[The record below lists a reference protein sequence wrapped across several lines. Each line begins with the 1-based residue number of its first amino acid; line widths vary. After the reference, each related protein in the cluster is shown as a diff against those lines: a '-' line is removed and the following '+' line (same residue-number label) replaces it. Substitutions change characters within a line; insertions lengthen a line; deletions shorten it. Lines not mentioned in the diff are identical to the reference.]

1 MAAVATQL
9 HELQDDLES
18 LPLATGPTAKLQEC
32 VLLIEDNEEA
42 EWLVRYAM
50 QEHGNG
56 RYRLEWAHTLN
67 EGLEHLSNGGV
78 DVVLLDLGLP
88 DSSGPESYAWVREVS
103 PQVPVVVLTGNTSRE
118 TEMAVTAGGVEGYL
132 VKDQVSGSLLLQAIG
147 AALYANKQRAKPTQY
162 PKLLRTRFRLGW
174 LSSPRPIRLVVS
186 YAPEIIPSAAEIFP

>member
-9 HELQDDLES
+9 QEDQES
-18 LPLATGPTAKLQEC
+18 LPLATGAAAKLQEC

-42 EWLVRYAM
+42 MWLVRYAV

-103 PQVPVVVLTGNTSRE
+103 PQVPVVVLTGNTSHE

-132 VKDQVSGSLLLQAIG
+132 VKDQVSGSLLLQAIS
-147 AALYANKQRAKPTQY
+147 AALYTNKQRVKPAQY
-162 PKLLRTRFRLGW
+162 PKLLRTRFRLG
-174 LSSPRPIRLVVS
+174 
-186 YAPEIIPSAAEIFP
+186 